1 MIIGA
6 MRKVAVLKRIVIVA
20 LLFALLPVAPASA
33 NGPAN
38 NSAPTISGTLAVGQ
52 TLSVAPGSWT
62 PAPASYTYQWWRCS
76 SQALAT
82 CALISGA
89 TNATY
94 ILTANDGGNNFYA
107 QVTALSAGG
116 GTTANSAISGRVLTQ
131 PAVVVAPAITGSV
144 LVGTTLSLSSG
155 TWSGAS
161 SPIFTYQ
168 WQRCS
173 TTDVATCTNIANANS
188 TGFVVTS
195 AEVGFYLR
203 GSVSIA
209 ANTFNLAASTF
220 SGLTSQISS
229 EPITVTLPTISG
241 LVAVD
246 EVLTADRGTFAA
258 FPLPTFTQQWQACAS
273 TDITTCT
280 PIDGATNLTYTVKEG
295 DVGRFFRIMVTA
307 SNNLGVKGSPSALS
321 AAAIKT
327 ALPANTVAPT
337 IFGAPIDRQTLTL
350 TSGTW
355 SGVPTPTTAAQ
366 WQVCTDAAGANCTDI
381 SGATTTTLKITFADL
396 GKFFRVKITATNR
409 IGALSVNSNLLGPIT
424 QATKLER
431 APSTFGFLQVGQ
443 EWSATQGT
451 WSGAINPVFAFQWQR
466 CADDKGASCT
476 DIAGATK
483 KSYTIQ
489 SADKG
494 FYIRVKNWI
503 TDQATPA
510 YSEILP
516 VKIAAKPELP
526 KAESPAASVAKLVAK
541 RTTITCVKGKTT
553 RKVTAVT
560 PKCPIGFKKR

>member
-1 MIIGA
+1 MRSVSVVKRASILA
-6 MRKVAVLKRIVIVA
+6 M
-20 LLFALLPVAPASA
+20 LFALLPITPASA
-33 NGPAN
+33 NGPVN

-52 TLSVAPGSWT
+52 TLSVSPGSWT
-62 PAPASYTYQWWRCS
+62 PTPASYTYQWWSCS

-82 CALISGA
+82 CSLIPSA
-89 TNATY
+89 TSATY
-94 ILTANDGGNNFYA
+94 TLTASDGGNYFYA
-107 QVTALSAGG
+107 QITALAAGG
-116 GTTANSAISGRVLTQ
+116 GTTANSSISGRVLTQ
-131 PAVVVAPAITGSV
+131 PAVIVAPTITGSV
-144 LVGTTLSLSSG
+144 LVGTTLSLTSG
-155 TWSGAS
+155 TWSGAN
-161 SPIFTYQ
+161 SPTFAYQ
-168 WQRCS
+168 WQKCA

-241 LVAVD
+241 LIAVD
-246 EVLTADRGTFAA
+246 EVLTANRGTFAA
-258 FPLPTFTQQWQACAS
+258 FPVPTFTQQWQACTS
-273 TDITTCT
+273 TDITTCA
-280 PIDGATNLTYTVKEG
+280 PIDGATALTYTVKES
-295 DVGRFFRIMVTA
+295 DVGKFFRIMVTA
-307 SNNLGVKGSPSALS
+307 SNNLGVKGSPSALTTV
-321 AAAIKT
+321 AIKT
-327 ALPANTVAPT
+327 SLPANTVAPV
-337 IFGAPIDRQTLTL
+337 ISGAPIDRQTLSL
-350 TSGTW
+350 VSGTW
-355 SGVPTPTTAAQ
+355 SGVPTPTTSAQ
-366 WQVCTDAAGANCTDI
+366 WQICTDAAGTSCADI
-381 SGATTTTLKITFADL
+381 AGATTPTLKVTFADL
-396 GKFFRVKITATNR
+396 GKFFRAKVTATNR
-409 IGALSVNSNLLGPIT
+409 IGAVSVNSNVLGPVT

-431 APSTFGFLQVGQ
+431 APTTFGFLQVGQ

-451 WSGAINPVFAFQWQR
+451 WNGAINPAFAFQWQR
-466 CADDKGASCT
+466 CADEKGASCT
-476 DIAGATK
+476 DIEGATK

-526 KAESPAASVAKLVAK
+526 KAESPAASAAKPVVK

-553 RKVTAVT
+553 RKVTAVS
-560 PKCPIGFKKR
+560 PKCPIGFKKK

>member
-1 MIIGA
+1 
-6 MRKVAVLKRIVIVA
+6 MRSVSAVKRASILAVLC
-20 LLFALLPVAPASA
+20 ALLPLTPASA
-33 NGPAN
+33 NGPVN

-62 PAPASYTYQWWRCS
+62 PSPASYTYQWWSCS
-76 SQALAT
+76 SQVLAT
-82 CALISGA
+82 CSLISGA
-89 TNATY
+89 TSATY
-94 ILTANDGGNNFYA
+94 TLTASDGGNYFYA

-131 PAVVVAPAITGSV
+131 PAVIVAPAITGSV
-144 LVGTTLSLSSG
+144 LVGTTLSLTSG
-155 TWSGAS
+155 TWSGAN
-161 SPIFTYQ
+161 SPTFAYQ
-168 WQRCS
+168 WQKCA
-173 TTDVATCTNIANANS
+173 TTDLATCTNITNANS

-209 ANTFNLAASTF
+209 ANTFNLAASSF

-246 EVLTADRGTFAA
+246 EILTADRGTVAA
-258 FPLPTFTQQWQACAS
+258 FPVPTFTQQWQACTS

-295 DVGRFFRIMVTA
+295 DVGKYFRIMVTA
-307 SNNLGVKGSPSALS
+307 SNNLGVKGSPSALTTI
-321 AAAIKT
+321 AIKT
-327 ALPANTVAPT
+327 SLPTNTVAPV
-337 IFGAPIDRQTLTL
+337 ISGAPIDRQTLTL
-350 TSGTW
+350 TNGTW

-366 WQVCTDAAGANCTDI
+366 WQVCTDATGTSCSDI
-381 SGATTTTLKITFADL
+381 AGATTATLKITFADL
-396 GKFFRVKITATNR
+396 GKFFRAKVTATNR
-409 IGALSVNSNLLGPIT
+409 IGAVSVNSNVLGPVT

-431 APSTFGFLQVGQ
+431 APTTFGFLQVGQ

-451 WSGAINPVFAFQWQR
+451 WNGAINPVFAFQWQR
-466 CADDKGASCT
+466 CADEKGTSCT
-476 DIAGATK
+476 DIEGATK

-526 KAESPAASVAKLVAK
+526 TTASPTASAPKPAVKK
-541 RTTITCVKGKTT
+541 TTITCVKGKTT
-553 RKVTAVT
+553 RKVTAVA
-560 PKCPIGFKKR
+560 PKCPTGFKKK

>member
-1 MIIGA
+1 
-6 MRKVAVLKRIVIVA
+6 MRSVSVVKRASILAVLC
-20 LLFALLPVAPASA
+20 ALLPLTPASA
-33 NGPAN
+33 NGPVN

-62 PAPASYTYQWWRCS
+62 PSPASYTYQWWRCA

-82 CALISGA
+82 CTLITGA

-94 ILTANDGGNNFYA
+94 TLTASDGGNYFYA

-131 PAVVVAPAITGSV
+131 PAVLVAPAITGSV
-144 LVGTTLSLSSG
+144 LVGTTLSISSG
-155 TWSGAS
+155 TWSGAT
-161 SPIFTYQ
+161 SPTYSYQ
-168 WQRCS
+168 WQKCT
-173 TTDVATCTNIANANS
+173 TTDVATCTNISNGTS
-188 TGFVVTS
+188 TGLTVTS

-203 GSVSIA
+203 AGVSIA

-229 EPITVTLPTISG
+229 EPITLTLPTISG

-258 FPLPTFTQQWQACAS
+258 FPVPTYTQQWQVCTS

-295 DVGRFFRIMVTA
+295 DVGKYFRIMVTA
-307 SNNLGVKGSPSALS
+307 SNNLGVKGSPSALT

-327 ALPANTVAPT
+327 AIPANTVAPIIT
-337 IFGAPIDRQTLTL
+337 GAPIDRQMLTL
-350 TSGTW
+350 TNGTW

-366 WQVCTDAAGANCTDI
+366 WQVCTDAAGTNCSDI
-381 SGATTTTLKITFADL
+381 AGATTATLKITFVDL
-396 GKFFRVKITATNR
+396 GKFFRAKVTATNR
-409 IGALSVNSNLLGPIT
+409 IGAISVNSNVLGPVT

-431 APSTFGFLQVGQ
+431 APTTFGFLQVGQ

-466 CADDKGASCT
+466 CTDEKGASCT

-483 KSYTIQ
+483 KGYTIQ

-503 TDQATPA
+503 TDQAAPA

-526 KAESPAASVAKLVAK
+526 KVSSSAASAPKPSVK
-541 RTTITCVKGKTT
+541 RITITCVQGKTT
-553 RKVTAVT
+553 RKVTGAS
-560 PKCPIGFKKR
+560 PKCPSGFTKK